1 VTSGPPRGDFAGEF
15 RRYAHRIECLSTPS
29 AVNDIELGNCITRG
43 RRLVG
48 RASDGSGTD
57 IPKYVLETP
66 NQSRNITDFPYFYMS
81 IEVVPSASNV
91 LPGEARASTT

>member
-1 VTSGPPRGDFAGEF
+1 
-15 RRYAHRIECLSTPS
+15 
-29 AVNDIELGNCITRG
+29 VNDIELGNCIARG

-48 RASDGSGTD
+48 GASDGSGTD

-66 NQSRNITDFPYFYMS
+66 NRSRNITDFPYFYIS

-91 LPGEARASTT
+91 LSVEARASTT